1 MSVTNN
7 IVYIVHFF
15 TFSKKILNISNYR
28 YLTNFV
34 DFIYSFNCI
43 FSNYVSVLHV
53 FSIYEHCRVLDVS
66 LD

>member
-7 IVYIVHFF
+7 IVYFVHFF
-15 TFSKKILNISNYR
+15 TFSKKILNIYNYR

-34 DFIYSFNCI
+34 DFIFSFNCI
-43 FSNYVSVLHV
+43 CANYVSVLHV
-53 FSIYEHCRVLDVS
+53 FSIYYNCRVLDVS